1 MMPFYSTVHFTFGGI
16 KMAYL
21 MNLTNQND
29 HHLLTDLF
37 LIGSDEHCNLQ
48 ILGELSPPR
57 QSRIEAKGDLY
68 ILRDLRSGCATR
80 VNGQMITEIAL
91 EDGDE
96 ISVGGGHYIF
106 LKELPREKSLGLC
119 SRNESWAQQLK
130 MLGSVA
136 ATDYP
141 VLILGPSGTGKE
153 VLAEALHKHSLR
165 NEGPFVSV
173 NCSALTETL
182 IESELFGHL
191 KGSFTGAIA
200 DRKGA
205 FEAAR
210 GGTLFLDEIGDLPYC
225 LQAKLLRALE
235 NSEIRPVGSDRNIKT
250 NVRVISATHQNLL
263 EKIAS
268 KEFRSDLY
276 FRLNVVTANIPS
288 LKSRME
294 DFEIIL
300 MEFAKKFRVRF
311 SMGAIMKLK
320 HHIWPGNIRELKNTV
335 ARASAFFPKQSIEES
350 HVDLIIDKLTLLPGF
365 ATPIDNKAEI
375 QKSTLPVIKEVERQ
389 MIVKRLIANEG
400 NQRRTANELGIP
412 KSTLHDRLKTYQINP
427 KEYSARALRDAKVL
441 ERLSL

>member
-1 MMPFYSTVHFTFGGI
+1 MAELLNSSLRDEGI

-21 MNLTNQND
+21 MNLDNHAE
-29 HHLLTDLF
+29 HHELTDIF
-37 LIGSDEHCNLQ
+37 LIGNDPRCNLR
-48 ILGELSPPR
+48 IEGDLSPER
-57 QSRIEAKGDLY
+57 QSRIESKDGAYL
-68 ILRDLRSGCATR
+68 IRDLRSGYATR
-80 VNGQMITEIAL
+80 VNGHLITDLIL
-91 EDGDE
+91 ENEDQ
-96 ISVGGGHYIF
+96 IFVGGRTYVF
-106 LKELPREKSLGLC
+106 LTELPTETSLGMK
-119 SRNESWAQQLK
+119 SKNESWAQQLK

-136 ATDYP
+136 GTDHP

-153 VLAEALHKHSLR
+153 VLAEALHKNSKR
-165 NEGPFVSV
+165 RDGPFVSV

-235 NSEIRPVGSDRNIKT
+235 NNEIRPVGCDKNIRT
-250 NVRVISATHQNLL
+250 DVRIVAATHQNLL
-263 EKIAS
+263 EKIAN

-300 MEFAKKFRVRF
+300 MEFAKKYRVRF
-311 SMGAIMKLK
+311 TMGAIIKMRN
-320 HHIWPGNIRELKNTV
+320 HIWPGNIRELKNTV
-335 ARASAFFPKQSIEES
+335 ARASAFFPRLSIDET
-350 HVDLIIDKLTLLPGF
+350 HVDHIIDKMTILPGF
-365 ATPIDNKAEI
+365 AGVPSTGAELQKKA
-375 QKSTLPVIKEVERQ
+375 LPVMKEVERQ
-389 MIVKRLIANEG
+389 MIVKRLIANQG
-400 NQRRTANELGIP
+400 NQRLTANELGIP

-427 KEYSARALRDAKVL
+427 KDFNARALRDSKVL